1 VTALADGRIAIAWD
15 DGRLEA
21 IAVPPAVRD

>member
-1 VTALADGRIAIAWD
+1 VAALADGRIAIAWD

-21 IAVPPAVRD
+21 VNVPPAVRD